1 MQFSKAPIMKNFG
14 DLPRG
19 EIPEPLKYERPMEM
33 TVLSNGIRV
42 CTERMRQSSVAA
54 VGVFIGAGS
63 RNETLETS
71 GSAHFLE
78 HLHFK
83 GTTNRT
89 RRQLETEVE
98 NSGSQLNAY
107 TSREHTLYHMLTFP
121 DGFAKSVE
129 ILGDMLCNSTYDN
142 QHLEMEKDT
151 IWQELE
157 ATNQDSKETLMEN
170 VYYNI
175 FREHMMGQP
184 ILGDIDNIRQIN
196 RDMVVNFK
204 AANYFGANMVIVG
217 TGAVNHQQ
225 LVDLCEKHFATIQRT
240 SNVKQH
246 GKEKPIF
253 NPGLLMI
260 RDDEMYNSNVGVF
273 YEAPHWKHPDFYSF
287 LLLQRM
293 FGSYQIDKH
302 AEHLNEVNKQY
313 NAMHGL
319 LGNLVDVTRA
329 ECMFSPYSDCGI
341 FGNWFFGNEVF
352 TRQMNYCGVAL
363 PTIYS
368 HYMNDVE
375 VVRGRNSLYNELM
388 SIQSATDVMQ
398 QIGPQMLYLNRRVP
412 RSEIAARVSHLDAY
426 HMRHLCNQWF
436 YDAEPSFTNWG
447 AIENTASIGSYKYF
461 KVNAM
466 ATVNNMHHS
475 LAT

>member
-1 MQFSKAPIMKNFG
+1 
-14 DLPRG
+14 
-19 EIPEPLKYERPMEM
+19 
-33 TVLSNGIRV
+33 
-42 CTERMRQSSVAA
+42 MRQSSVAA

-63 RNETLETS
+63 RNETLESS
-71 GSAHFLE
+71 GAAHFLE

-98 NSGSQLNAY
+98 NAGAQLNAY
-107 TSREHTLYHMLTFP
+107 TSREHTLYHMLSFP
-121 DGFAKSVE
+121 DGLSKSVE
-129 ILGDMLCNSTYDN
+129 VLGDMLCNSTLDN
-142 QHLEMEKDT
+142 QHLEIEKDT

-157 ATNQDSKETLMEN
+157 HTNQDSKETLMEN

-175 FREHMMGQP
+175 YREHMMGQP

-196 RDMVVNFK
+196 RDMVTNFK
-204 AANYFGANMVIVG
+204 AANYFGNNMVIVG

-225 LVDLCEKHFATIQRT
+225 LVDLCEKHFASIPKT
-240 SNVKQH
+240 SSVPRH
-246 GKEKPIF
+246 GLERPIY

-260 RDDEMYNSNVGVF
+260 RDDEMYNSSVGVF
-273 YEAPHWKHPDFYSF
+273 YDAPSWKHPDFYSF
-287 LLLQRM
+287 LLLQRV
-293 FGSYQIDKH
+293 FGNYQIDKH
-302 AEHLNEVNKQY
+302 AEHLNDCAKQY
-313 NAMHGL
+313 NALHSM
-319 LGNLVDVTRA
+319 LGDLVDVTRS
-329 ECMFSPYSDCGI
+329 ECLYSPYSDCGI

-363 PTIYS
+363 PTVYS

-375 VVRGRNSLYNELM
+375 IIRARNSLYNELM

-412 RSEIAARVSHLDAY
+412 RSEIAQRVSHMDAY

-447 AIENTASIGSYKYF
+447 AIESTSSIGSYKYF
-461 KVNAM
+461 KVNTM
-466 ATVNNMHHS
+466 STVTSMNHS